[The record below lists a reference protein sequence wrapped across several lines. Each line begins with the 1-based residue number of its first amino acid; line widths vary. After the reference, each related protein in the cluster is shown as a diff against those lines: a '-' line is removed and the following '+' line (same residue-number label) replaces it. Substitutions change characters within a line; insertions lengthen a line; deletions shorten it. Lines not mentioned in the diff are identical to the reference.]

1 MQREPQ
7 VQVDRT
13 DDPDDDA
20 PCLDRVA
27 VTGAAGSTGSEL
39 CRQIMHL
46 SPATLVLL
54 EIDETR
60 LYELWLEL
68 RQIDADV
75 PLKCICDIRDAEKLD
90 RVFAQH

>member
-1 MQREPQ
+1 
-7 VQVDRT
+7 
-13 DDPDDDA
+13 
-20 PCLDRVA
+20 
-27 VTGAAGSTGSEL
+27 
-39 CRQIMHL
+39 MHL

-75 PLKCICDIRDAEKLD
+75 PLMCICDIRDAEKLD